1 MIAQNKF
8 LVWNCRGAASTA
20 FFRYCKHY
28 VVNHCPGVLV
38 ILETRCEPVK
48 LRKTF
53 KLLGFDGFLASEV
66 RGYAGGI
73 VVGWKSESIHV
84 STIQCK
90 FQFMLLK
97 VHYTNG
103 KDWYFSPIYAS
114 PNEENR
120 KMLWEDL
127 KHIAGWMKE
136 PWMLAGDFNDIACPS
151 EKKGGVRALVRR
163 CNTFVERMNA
173 CKLIDLGFVGS
184 KYTWRGPIF
193 HGGGRIFERL
203 DRALSNDS
211 WRLEFPDAFIKTLP
225 RLDFSDHHP
234 ILICPFGNEVNKVL
248 RRFRFES
255 AWHLHENYNAMV
267 KSCWSAGNNILA
279 NLKNLQSEFKEW
291 NFSTFNEV
299 LRKKKRLEARICGIQ
314 TRMATRHTSYG

>member
-28 VVNHCPGVLV
+28 VVNHCAGVLV

-66 RGYAGGI
+66 HGYAGGI

-84 STIQCK
+84 SSIQCK

-127 KHIAGWMKE
+127 KHIAG
-136 PWMLAGDFNDIACPS
+136 
-151 EKKGGVRALVRR
+151 
-163 CNTFVERMNA
+163 
-173 CKLIDLGFVGS
+173 
-184 KYTWRGPIF
+184 
-193 HGGGRIFERL
+193 RL
-203 DRALSNDS
+203 DEGAMDASR
-211 WRLEFPDAFIKTLP
+211 RL
-225 RLDFSDHHP
+225 
-234 ILICPFGNEVNKVL
+234 
-248 RRFRFES
+248 
-255 AWHLHENYNAMV
+255 
-267 KSCWSAGNNILA
+267 
-279 NLKNLQSEFKEW
+279 Q
-291 NFSTFNEV
+291 
-299 LRKKKRLEARICGIQ
+299 
-314 TRMATRHTSYG
+314 